1 MKRVLLVLSTT
12 RYAKKSLDGAL
23 EEAGRIAREEGHCG
37 LHILYI
43 RETEELARVKES
55 VDDRAF
61 LGAGPQDN
69 ILEHLEKQHHATAM
83 RRIERAQRGAEALE
97 GVAFSADE
105 LQGDYTAL
113 AREHAVDFDVVYLC
127 RADRPFVSRLL
138 FGSETDAV
146 ARLVR
151 GKGGKVVVNDA
162 QPPAWQE

>member
-1 MKRVLLVLSTT
+1 MKRVLLILSTT
-12 RYAKKSLDGAL
+12 RYAKASLDGAL
-23 EEAGRIAREEGHCG
+23 EEASRIAAGEGSAA

-43 RETEELARVKES
+43 RETEELARVKDS

-69 ILEHLEKQHHATAM
+69 ILESLEQQHHATAM
-83 RRIERAQRGAEALE
+83 RRIDRARRGAEDLA

-105 LQGDYTAL
+105 VQGDYTKL
-113 AREHAVDFDVVYLC
+113 ARKHAADYDVVYLC

-151 GKGGKVVVNDA
+151 SEGGKVVVNDA
-162 QPPAWQE
+162 TPPAWQE